1 MSQTLDPDVPAPQA
15 KPYPAKRWPL
25 LTALAISLG
34 GCAYAPGF
42 YTDQSDTQ
50 SAAPQRTTLVSL
62 PRSQPAST
70 TPTAAPASATTYTAA
85 TSPAASAAKADAPPP
100 GAITAI
106 TPALIQQQ
114 AAGRDDQIPA
124 DVKALFSQPQPYV
137 IGAGDVLNI
146 VVWDHPE
153 LAITPAGSITATQGG
168 DATTQSVVGNGYNVS
183 PKGLIQFPYIGAVK
197 LAGLTEYE
205 ARDLITQKLARTI
218 KDPQVTVRIQ
228 SYRSGRVYLDGEVRT
243 PGLQALNDI
252 PMTLPEAIGRAG
264 GFTQGADRASIALSR
279 QGKTLRINLAQLTAQ
294 GINPNEILLQH
305 GDMVRVLGREEA
317 KVFVLGE
324 VLRPSTQTL
333 RNGRLTLNEALSDS
347 GGINPVSGNP
357 RQIYVIRAQQPTQ
370 PQIFHL
376 DAQSPVAYALA
387 EGFELQPRDVVYVD
401 PVPLVRWNRVI
412 SLILPSAQAVNT
424 TRDATAAK

>member
-1 MSQTLDPDVPAPQA
+1 MSHTPDAGLSAPDARRHPSQ
-15 KPYPAKRWPL
+15 RWPSLAL
-25 LTALAISLG
+25 LALSLG

-42 YTDQSDTQ
+42 RTEMVGNQT
-50 SAAPQRTTLVSL
+50 AGTQRTTLVTL
-62 PRSQPAST
+62 LR
-70 TPTAAPASATTYTAA
+70 AAPDSESAATTATGNASASNAAA
-85 TSPAASAAKADAPPP
+85 TDAPPP
-100 GAITAI
+100 GAITSI

-114 AAGRDDQIPA
+114 RASRSDEIPA
-124 DVKALFSQPQPYV
+124 EVKALFAQPQPYV
-137 IGAGDVLNI
+137 IGPGDVLNI

-153 LAITPAGSITATQGG
+153 LAITPAGSLAATQGG
-168 DATTQSVVGNGYNVS
+168 DATTQSVVGNGFNVS
-183 PKGLIQFPYIGAVK
+183 PKGLIQFPYIGTVK

-228 SYRSGRVYLDGEVRT
+228 SYRSGRVYLDGEVRN
-243 PGLQALNDI
+243 PGLQALNDV

-264 GFTQGADRASIALSR
+264 GFTGLADRAAIALSR
-279 QGKTLRINLAQLTAQ
+279 QGKTVQINLAQLTER
-294 GINPNEILLQH
+294 GINPSDILLQH

-347 GGINPVSGNP
+347 GGVNPVSADP

-376 DAQSPVAYALA
+376 DAKSPVAYALA
-387 EGFELQPRDVVYVD
+387 EGFELQARDVVYVD

-424 TRDATAAK
+424 TRDAAAAR